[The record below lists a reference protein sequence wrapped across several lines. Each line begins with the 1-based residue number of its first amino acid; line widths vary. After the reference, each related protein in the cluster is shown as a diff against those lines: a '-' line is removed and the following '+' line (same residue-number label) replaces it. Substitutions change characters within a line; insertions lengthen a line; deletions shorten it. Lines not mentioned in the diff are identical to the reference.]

1 MIRSGKMNDIKSKVA
16 IVLVCTILGMILAV
30 QFKTVENTIG
40 SGTITTQRA
49 QQLAIDYKRL
59 QDERDSL
66 RNELDNL
73 EAKLKQYEK
82 GEAEKDVYVENLY
95 RDIEKFRTLAG
106 YEDVQGPGIIIEIND
121 PPAEVV
127 IGGESSIIVDN
138 YDFILQIISVLNATE
153 AEAISINEQRYTSFT
168 EIVPAAGHLEINGVS
183 YGPPFVIKAIGK
195 PDDLENSLRIKHGL
209 IWRMEN
215 LLNLDIHIKQEQ
227 NIVIPKYRKIKEFR
241 YAKPVEE
248 ASN

>member
-1 MIRSGKMNDIKSKVA
+1 MNDIKSKVA
-16 IVLVCTILGMILAV
+16 IILVCTILGVILAI
-30 QFKTVENTIG
+30 QFKTVENTVG
-40 SGTITTQRA
+40 SGAIPTQRT
-49 QQLAIDYKRL
+49 QQLAIDYKKL
-59 QDERDSL
+59 QDERDRM

-73 EAKLKQYEK
+73 ESKLKQYEK

-95 RDIEKFRTLAG
+95 KDIQKYRILAG

-127 IGGESSIIVDN
+127 YGDDSSVIVDN
-138 YDFILQIISVLNATE
+138 YDFLLQVISVINATE
-153 AEAISINEQRYTSFT
+153 AEAISINDQRYTGFT
-168 EIVPAAGHLEINGVS
+168 EIVLAANHLEINGVS
-183 YGPPFVIKAIGK
+183 FGPPFVIKAIGK
-195 PDDLENSLRIKHGL
+195 PDDLENALRIKRGL

-248 ASN
+248 ISN

>member
-1 MIRSGKMNDIKSKVA
+1 MNDVKSKVA
-16 IVLVCTILGMILAV
+16 IILVCIALGIILAV
-30 QFKTVENTIG
+30 QFKTVENTVG
-40 SGTITTQRA
+40 YGTIPTQRA
-49 QQLAIDYKRL
+49 QQMAIDYKKL
-59 QDERDSL
+59 QDERDGI

-73 EAKLKQYEK
+73 ESKLKQYEK

-95 RDIEKFRTLAG
+95 KDIEKYRALAG
-106 YEDVQGPGIIIEIND
+106 YEDLQGPGIIIEIND
-121 PPAEVV
+121 PPAEV
-127 IGGESSIIVDN
+127 IFGGDSSIIVEN
-138 YDFILQIISVLNATE
+138 YEFLLQMISVINATE

-183 YGPPFVIKAIGK
+183 VGPPFVIRAIGK
-195 PDDLENSLRIKHGL
+195 PDDLENALRIKHGL

-227 NIVIPKYRKIKEFR
+227 NIVIPKYRKIKDFR

-248 ASN
+248 ISN